1 MGLNIHTIQDIRSYL
16 FGELDKTY
24 HEPEKSALV
33 NIVIKTATGFSKLH
47 QLYEPDKQI
56 TDKQIERIIEILKAL
71 KDGKPI
77 QYILGETDFYG
88 CRIRLNNETLIPRQ
102 ETEELVHLI
111 VTENADYKGRI
122 ADLGTGSGCIAV
134 ALAANIRG
142 ASVTGVDISEKA
154 ITQAI
159 ENAILNG
166 VNVNFLVADIFDLN
180 SEDIGNTGIIVSN
193 PPYVRKSEKI
203 HIERNVLDYE
213 PHAALFVDD
222 SNPLVFYKSILKSA
236 DELLVQ
242 GGKVYF
248 EINEAMGRS
257 LISLFEE
264 YGYDEIR
271 LVRDINNKDRIIKGV
286 KNG

>member
-16 FGELDKTY
+16 SGELDKTY

-33 NIVIKTATGFSKLH
+33 NIIIKTTTGLSKLH
-47 QLYEPDKQI
+47 QLYDPDEQI
-56 TDKQIERIIEILKAL
+56 TESQVERIIEILKAL
-71 KDGKPI
+71 KEGKPI

-111 VTENADYKGRI
+111 VTENRDYKGRI

-134 ALAANIRG
+134 AIAANIHG

-154 ITQAI
+154 ITQAA

-166 VNVNFLVADIFDLN
+166 VNVNFLVADIFNLN
-180 SEDIGNTGIIVSN
+180 PEDIGKTGIIVSN

-203 HIERNVLDYE
+203 HMERNVLDYE
-213 PHAALFVDD
+213 PHDALFVDD
-222 SNPLVFYKSILKSA
+222 SDPIIYYKSILKSA
-236 DELLVQ
+236 PDLLIQ

-257 LISLFEE
+257 IINLFEE
-264 YGYDEIR
+264 YGYDDIH
-271 LVRDINNKDRIIKGV
+271 LIRDINNKDRIIKGI